1 VRILPA
7 LALAIVLVAASALPA
22 RADGFAT
29 PFIGFN
35 FGGDSSDC
43 ESFRNCEDKRR
54 NYGISLG
61 SMGNVFG
68 FETDFSYANDFF
80 GKVPGT
86 DSSVFSWMN
95 SLLVGVGAGPIQ
107 PYGLV
112 GVGLIRVGLKQI
124 TDFSKNSFGYDIG
137 AGVNIYFSRS
147 IGVRGDI
154 RHLRT
159 AQDVPILSTLT
170 NQIFEDSQKLDFWRA
185 SAGVSF
191 KF

>member
-7 LALAIVLVAASALPA
+7 LALTSVFVAASVVPA
-22 RADGFAT
+22 RADGFIT

-43 ESFRNCEDKRR
+43 RSFSNCEDKRS
-54 NYGISLG
+54 NYGVSLG
-61 SMGNVFG
+61 SMGSVFG
-68 FETDFSYANDFF
+68 FEADFSYAKDFF

-86 DSSVFSWMN
+86 ESSVFSWMN
-95 SLLVGVGAGPIQ
+95 NLLVGVGKGPIQ
-107 PYGLV
+107 PYGLI
-112 GVGLIRVGLKQI
+112 GIGLIRVGLKQI
-124 TDFSKNSFGYDIG
+124 TDFDKNSFGYDLG
-137 AGVNIYFSRS
+137 GGVHIYFSRHV
-147 IGVRGDI
+147 GVRGDI

-170 NQIFEDSQKLDFWRA
+170 NQIFNDSQKLDFWRA

>member
-7 LALAIVLVAASALPA
+7 LALTSVFVAASVAPA
-22 RADGFAT
+22 RADGFIT

-43 ESFRNCEDKRR
+43 RSFSNCEDKRS
-54 NYGISLG
+54 NYGVSLG
-61 SMGNVFG
+61 SMGSVFG
-68 FETDFSYANDFF
+68 FETDFSYAKDFF

-86 DSSVFSWMN
+86 ESSVFSWMN
-95 SLLVGVGAGPIQ
+95 NLLVGVGAGPIQ
-107 PYGLV
+107 PYALIGI
-112 GVGLIRVGLKQI
+112 GLIRVGLKQI
-124 TDFSKNSFGYDIG
+124 TDFDKNTFGYDLG
-137 AGVNIYFSRS
+137 GGVHIYFSRHV
-147 IGVRGDI
+147 GVRGDI

-170 NQIFEDSQKLDFWRA
+170 NQIFTDSQKLDFWRA